1 MPSFATEVKNELSRL
16 TGGKSC
22 CRKAELSA
30 LFRMGATVSLA
41 PGHRFGIM
49 FTSENAAVARKT
61 ITLLRGMEK
70 NLRTEVVA
78 VRAKRL
84 WKRNSYR
91 VRVAPTPE
99 VESLLVE
106 LGLMNDGKLT
116 VVPEK
121 STVRHSCCRAAY
133 LRGAFLGG
141 GSVNRPESSYH
152 LELVSESYGMSDFLY
167 GMMRKLGFPVGI
179 TDRKEEY
186 VVYLKEGD
194 AVVDF
199 LGMIQAD
206 KAVEHFEV
214 ARNIKEVRA
223 QVNRLVNC
231 ETANLQK
238 SVDAAVRQIQDL
250 NVLKDRG
257 VFQKL
262 PEQLKET
269 GEARLANPE
278 ASLAELAEMLC
289 VSKSGLNHRMRKL
302 HMLAEKS
309 GLI

>member
-16 TGGKSC
+16 TDEKPC
-22 CRKAELSA
+22 CRRAELSA
-30 LFRMGATVSLA
+30 LLRMGATVSLA
-41 PGHRFGIM
+41 SGHRFGIM

-61 ITLLRGMEK
+61 ITLLRSMEET
-70 NLRTEVVA
+70 LRTEVVA

-91 VRVAPTPE
+91 VRVVPTPE
-99 VESLLVE
+99 VEMLLVK
-106 LGLMNDGKLT
+106 LGLMNDGRLT
-116 VVPEK
+116 VVPER
-121 STVRHSCCRAAY
+121 STLRHACCRAAY

-152 LELVSESYGMSDFLY
+152 LELVSESYGMADFLY
-167 GMMRKLGFPVGI
+167 GMMRKLEFPVGI

-194 AVVDF
+194 AVMDF
-199 LGMIQAD
+199 LGMLQAD
-206 KAVEHFEV
+206 KAVEQFEV
-214 ARNIKEVRA
+214 ARNLKDVRA

-238 SVDAAVRQIQDL
+238 AVDAAVRQ
-250 NVLKDRG
+250 LKDIALLKDKG
-257 VFQKL
+257 MFEKL
-262 PEQLKET
+262 PEILKET
-269 GEARLANPE
+269 GEARLDNPE
-278 ASLAELAEMLC
+278 ASLAELAEILC

-302 HMLAEKS
+302 HAMAEKC
-309 GLI
+309 